1 MQDQYGNY
9 VIQYVLE
16 KGSPNDKSAIIAGI
30 YGQVLHL
37 SKHKFASNVVE
48 KCITNANEHEIHLI
62 ATECLAPRNDG
73 ATGIQS
79 MLRHEYANYVLQRL
93 IKHTTGQVQ
102 ALIVGQVYE
111 QLAFY
116 RTANPPFIA
125 KHLAAGRSAQ
135 DPPVPRES
143 RSNGRLVCHLQL
155 KSCSL
160 TLRHK
165 SSRASCRDALRI
177 TTCPDATSVHRKDP
191 MSAEVNTLASPAE
204 PAHSR
209 YQPVVI
215 DMPP

>member
-16 KGSPNDKSAIIAGI
+16 KGSPNDKSAIIVGI

-48 KCITNANEHEIHLI
+48 KCITNAHEHEIHHI

-93 IKHTTGQVQ
+93 VKHTTGQVQ
-102 ALIVGQVYE
+102 AIIVGQVYE
-111 QLAFY
+111 QLAYY

-125 KHLAAGRSAQ
+125 KHLAAGMSCAPSDCVQSHHLTIACSASQ
-135 DPPVPRES
+135 S
-143 RSNGRLVCHLQL
+143 
-155 KSCSL
+155 KSCSS
-160 TLRHK
+160 TLRRR
-165 SSRASCRDALRI
+165 SSQASCRDVSRI
-177 TTCPDATSVHRKDP
+177 TTCRDATSVHRRD
-191 MSAEVNTLASPAE
+191 SINEEVNT
-204 PAHSR
+204 
-209 YQPVVI
+209 PV
-215 DMPP
+215 